1 MDDQQEKSEQAT
13 PYKLEQAR
21 KKGNVAK
28 SMDLLSFTIITA
40 FITGFAIFSGK
51 IASEVFKQT
60 AWWLNHADLL
70 AENYISDV
78 MYWGDKSLSRLL
90 AVIFPLVFILII
102 AAIVISLFYSGFVFS
117 FTSLKPDLN
126 RLNPV
131 KGLKKI
137 FSKRIFVEVLR
148 VVIKGLL
155 FFVVT
160 YFAILHI
167 IQQLMSHLSRT
178 PQAIGLAFS
187 QATITLMLSLV
198 TVMAAFALFDMWYA
212 KREFSKQ
219 MRMSQKE
226 VKDEYRHREGSPEL
240 KSKRRRNQHEFFSKV
255 KAISQVK
262 KADVVIINPTHY
274 AVALIYQPEKM
285 QTPIVLATGTGMLAH
300 MIRRVAR
307 KNQVPI
313 LHRPIVARYIY
324 ANCVINQPIPTEIHN
339 DVVDI
344 YRWVIALPN
353 SKLKL

>member
-28 SMDLLSFTIITA
+28 SMDLLSFTIIAA
-40 FITGFAIFSGK
+40 FIAGFAIFSGK
-51 IASEVFKQT
+51 IALEVFKQT
-60 AWWLNHADLL
+60 AWWLNHADFL
-70 AENYISDV
+70 ARNNLSNL
-78 MYWGDKSLSRLL
+78 MYLGGKSLSRLL
-90 AVIFPLVFILII
+90 AVIFPLIFILIV
-102 AAIVISLFYSGFVFS
+102 AAIAISLFYSGFVFS

-148 VVIKGLL
+148 VVIKGLF

-160 YFAILHI
+160 YFAIMHI
-167 IQQLMSHLSRT
+167 IQQLTSHLSRT
-178 PQAIGLAFS
+178 SQAIGLAFS

-198 TVMAAFALFDMWYA
+198 AVMAIFALFDMWYA

-240 KSKRRRNQHEFFSKV
+240 KSKRRRNQQEFFSKV

-313 LHRPIVARYIY
+313 LHRPVVARYIY

>member
-28 SMDLLSFTIITA
+28 SMDLLSFTVITA

-78 MYWGDKSLSRLL
+78 MYWGDKSFSRLL

-240 KSKRRRNQHEFFSKV
+240 KSRRRRNQQEFFSKV